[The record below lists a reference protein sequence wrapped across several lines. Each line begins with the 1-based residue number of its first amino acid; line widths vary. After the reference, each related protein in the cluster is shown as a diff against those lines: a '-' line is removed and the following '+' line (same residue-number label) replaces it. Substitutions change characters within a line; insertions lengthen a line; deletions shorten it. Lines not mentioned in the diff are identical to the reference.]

1 MGQRLLETLIQR
13 HPLLTYYVLAFAIS
27 WGGIL
32 PVAGPGGIPATPEQ
46 FKTKLFIVALAM
58 MPGPSVVVVS
68 GCGLK
73 LEWKGGAASSALS
86 SCPTAKT
93 LPGKSVI
100 WHQPRRRS
108 VMKKM

>member
-1 MGQRLLETLIQR
+1 LIQR

-46 FKTKLFIVALAM
+46 FKTKLFIAALAM

-73 LEWKGGAASSALS
+73 L
-86 SCPTAKT
+86 
-93 LPGKSVI
+93 
-100 WHQPRRRS
+100 
-108 VMKKM
+108 